1 MLIIFPLLKSKI
13 QNKVCVLLSRDRK
26 CYKRFP
32 PTHYKK
38 SKMSSGL
45 CCCSPC
51 RPTYKRH
58 VDNIFP
64 AVPQDGLV
72 KNKME
77 TLVYYALT
85 SAEKLDRIGEYLA
98 QR

>member
-1 MLIIFPLLKSKI
+1 
-13 QNKVCVLLSRDRK
+13 
-26 CYKRFP
+26 
-32 PTHYKK
+32 
-38 SKMSSGL
+38 
-45 CCCSPC
+45 
-51 RPTYKRH
+51 

-64 AVPQDGLV
+64 AIPEDGLV

-85 SAEKLDRIGEYLA
+85 SPEKLDRIGEYLA